1 MRNPTAIILPK
12 LFELQSDLATACAKA
27 LLFLSPRWDAE
38 TVAPKVR
45 PEPAEPVTEFRFQKT
60 SLPESTQIAEQFVC
74 LFYYNF
80 IASIF
85 LRLRTLLMSVAGMFV
100 FLVLSFNSYP
110 FQPQTSWQTLMV
122 FVFILIV
129 ALAAFVIA
137 QMSRDTTL
145 SHITNTTPGELG
157 WDFWVR
163 ITSFVAIPL
172 LSLLSAQFPQIGSF
186 LFSWAQPALNTFK

>member
-1 MRNPTAIILPK
+1 
-12 LFELQSDLATACAKA
+12 
-27 LLFLSPRWDAE
+27 
-38 TVAPKVR
+38 
-45 PEPAEPVTEFRFQKT
+45 
-60 SLPESTQIAEQFVC
+60 
-74 LFYYNF
+74 
-80 IASIF
+80 
-85 LRLRTLLMSVAGMFV
+85 
-100 FLVLSFNSYP
+100 
-110 FQPQTSWQTLMV
+110 MV

-172 LSLLSAQFPQIGSF
+172 LSLLSAQFPQIGRF